1 MTPLGRFMTMRKQSL
16 AYLIIL
22 ATVSFLVGC
31 STPGPLHLY
40 SIAPG
45 SADVH
50 DVALATDSARDIP
63 SYLDEGDVLTGF
75 AYDPFT
81 DHFFLRL
88 APGNR
93 IRVVDRPARK
103 IKREFVIEKA
113 PTNGGG
119 DLAASPVDGHLFLID
134 SAQPTIIE
142 TSRLGE
148 LIREITL
155 VGQKAPAAAIAFDP
169 AQNELILLDPDAK
182 TIQRATRTGNAVSS
196 VVLDRTVR
204 PSLAFDPVQ
213 HELYAPLAESPGVV
227 GVFDQNG
234 HCVRTVTM
242 TAPDRFID
250 VGPHSFLRVF

>member
-1 MTPLGRFMTMRKQSL
+1 MLPLL
-16 AYLIIL
+16 AAL
-22 ATVSFLVGC
+22 LVTGC

-45 SADVH
+45 AADVH
-50 DVALATDSARDIP
+50 DIALAADSARDIP
-63 SYLDEGDVLTGF
+63 SYLEEGDVLTGF

-103 IKREFVIEKA
+103 IKREFVIENA

-119 DLAASPVDGHLFLID
+119 DLAVSPVDGHLFLID

-148 LIREITL
+148 LIREIAL
-155 VGQKAPAAAIAFDP
+155 VGQKAPTAAIAFDP
-169 AQNELILLDPDAK
+169 AQNELILLDQDAK
-182 TIQRATRTGNAVSS
+182 TIRRATRTGNAVSS
-196 VVLDRTVR
+196 IVLDRTIR
-204 PSLAFDPVQ
+204 PSLAFDAVRQ
-213 HELYAPLAESPGVV
+213 ELYAPLSESPDAV
-227 GVFDQNG
+227 GVFDQTG
-234 HCVRTVTM
+234 HCVRTV
-242 TAPDRFID
+242 AIAAGDQFID